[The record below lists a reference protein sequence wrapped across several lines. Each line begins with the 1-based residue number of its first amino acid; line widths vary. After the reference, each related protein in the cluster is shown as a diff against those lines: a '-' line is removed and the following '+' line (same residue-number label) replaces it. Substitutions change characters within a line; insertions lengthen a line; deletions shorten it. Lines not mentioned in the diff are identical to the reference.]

1 MKIEISKNKISKVIE
16 LYLNN
21 PFKDF
26 TLENLRPIRQQTYLG
41 YGDIKKIII
50 EYNTDT
56 SAEHPT
62 NEGEDIVRY
71 SFEKRRMW
79 DKEPTC
85 NN

>member
-21 PFKDF
+21 PFEEF
-26 TLENLRPIRQQTYLG
+26 TLENMKHIRQQTCLG

-56 SAEHPT
+56 SARHSLE
-62 NEGEDIVRY
+62 
-71 SFEKRRMW
+71 
-79 DKEPTC
+79 
-85 NN
+85 